1 MLDLSQFLVEG
12 ASLHFDLRR
21 LGGLEVAFADVDTLQ
36 ILDHFEGNN
45 EGYGYKIGEEEKP
58 AAPGNQQISVVV
70 DVLIEILMHIVVLI
84 LYVDEC
90 AEESEDHLHNED
102 VYDNDPHFELQ
113 S

>member
-1 MLDLSQFLVEG
+1 
-12 ASLHFDLRR
+12 
-21 LGGLEVAFADVDTLQ
+21 
-36 ILDHFEGNN
+36 
-45 EGYGYKIGEEEKP
+45 
-58 AAPGNQQISVVV
+58 
-70 DVLIEILMHIVVLI
+70 MHIVVLI